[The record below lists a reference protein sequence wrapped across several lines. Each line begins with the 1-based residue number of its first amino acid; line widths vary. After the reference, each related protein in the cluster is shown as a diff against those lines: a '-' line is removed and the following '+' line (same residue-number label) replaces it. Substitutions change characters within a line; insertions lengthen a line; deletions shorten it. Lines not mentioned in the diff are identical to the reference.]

1 MMSKLPNAHAKD
13 GGMTPPG
20 VNRSASEQVLQVISI
35 DVERSGDWMP
45 SEEFLAA
52 ERAAAAEGADVTI
65 DLHEVHHLDASA
77 LQVLLALDTE
87 QKKQGR
93 SLQLMDV
100 SPQLRRWMEF
110 AGVLDHF
117 PVVERRSHE

>member
-1 MMSKLPNAHAKD
+1 
-13 GGMTPPG
+13 
-20 VNRSASEQVLQVISI
+20 
-35 DVERSGDWMP
+35 MP

-52 ERAAAAEGADVTI
+52 ARAAAAEGADVTI

-100 SPQLRRWMEF
+100 SPQLRQWMEF
-110 AGVLDHF
+110 AGVSDHF

>member
-1 MMSKLPNAHAKD
+1 MMGKRPNAHAKD
-13 GGMTPPG
+13 GGVTSPG
-20 VNRSASEQVLQVISI
+20 VNRSASEPVLQVMSI

-52 ERAAAAEGADVTI
+52 ARAAAAEGADVTI

-100 SPQLRRWMEF
+100 SPQLRQWMEF
-110 AGVLDHF
+110 AGVSDHF